1 MLIGDYMASLMDRIR
16 DLIGTV
22 LTPSGERATKLVEE
36 YNSYP
41 QDPDNPKGSSRKS
54 LTPEIGDP
62 GTELWS
68 EIYASVPGNP
78 DNIPL
83 KTYEAM
89 LYGNGTAQA
98 MFRVLQLP
106 IMSTE
111 YSIIPGSGDA
121 NGEVAKF
128 CQNALEN
135 MEIPM
140 RQVLFEV
147 TGAFWAGFKMMEIVW
162 HEKDGKIV
170 PRKIA
175 PRSQHTTKPVID
187 KHGNMVGVYQES
199 FFMANNTRVFIPI
212 EKVFWYTHRQK
223 DMNWYGESD
232 LKSAYPHYENLRK
245 LYIIDNKAHEINAIP
260 IRVAKPNVAFV
271 NEDVKRDVFAKIRK
285 IGLDTAVLI
294 PKEIDLTFEGGNNQS
309 TRRESIDH
317 HTSQMAMSILAHFLQ
332 LGTNGQGTYN
342 LSQDQS
348 DMFLML
354 EKAEMSN
361 IATAFMR
368 QILWPMVKMNF
379 GDDVTKFPKFEF
391 SDMTDHVRK
400 TVESIFLA
408 IAQQGTR
415 LSDDFIESLSQ
426 RVVEEL
432 GLDLN
437 INNRL
442 GSDVP
447 KATVDQATLDKQAM
461 MKFEAQAKASG
472 AAKAGPGRGNTT
484 GGANQKVAE
493 AKKQVKPDN
502 KGTSKANMSAEELIE
517 FAESSVNARDFFGK
531 VKVCL
536 SNAAGIPAPS
546 TPTEVQH
553 FLDLAD
559 LHNSSDIVA
568 LAQIAVDMVNCAME
582 EVS

>member
-1 MLIGDYMASLMDRIR
+1 MDRIR
-16 DLIGTV
+16 DLVGTV
-22 LTPSGERATKLVEE
+22 FTPSGARANDLVEQ

-41 QDPDNPKGSSRKS
+41 SDPDNPKGSSAR
-54 LTPEIGDP
+54 TMTAEIGDP

-68 EIYASVPGNP
+68 EIYAAVPGYP

-83 KTYEAM
+83 KTYETM
-89 LYGNGTAQA
+89 LFGNGTAQA

-111 YSIIPGSGDA
+111 YSIVPGSGDKD
-121 NGEVAKF
+121 GEVAKF
-128 CQNALEN
+128 CHDALKN
-135 MEIPM
+135 MDIPM

-170 PRKIA
+170 PKKIA
-175 PRSQHTTKPVID
+175 PRSQHTTKPIID
-187 KHGNMVGVYQES
+187 KHGNMVGVFQES
-199 FFMANNTRVFIPI
+199 FFMGNNTRVFIPI

-232 LKSAYPHYENLRK
+232 LKAAYPHYENLRK

-271 NEDVKRDVFAKIRK
+271 NEDVKREVFSKIRK

-354 EKAEMSN
+354 EKAEMTA

-442 GSDVP
+442 GADVP

-461 MKFEAQAKASG
+461 DKFNAQAAASG
-472 AAKAGPGRGNTT
+472 AAKAGPGRGNTA

-493 AKKQVKPDN
+493 TKKQVAPDN
-502 KGTSKANMSAEELIE
+502 KASSKANMSATELME
-517 FAESSVNARDFFGK
+517 FAENSVNARDFFGK

-536 SNAAGIPAPS
+536 SNTAGIPAPS

-568 LAQIAVDMVNCAME
+568 LAQIAVDMVNCAIE